1 MDLNQLKSFVAVA
14 HQGNLTQAAENLH
27 LSQPAVSA
35 QIKAIERH
43 LDVQLFE
50 RNAQGMSLTAAGN
63 ALLPEAEALLR
74 HMHRLD
80 HFAGSLSGSH
90 TDVLEVGI
98 VHPLSSK
105 KTALLAKQLM
115 AKLPDVHFQFR
126 FGLSGDI
133 INAVR
138 KKELHAGFFLGSN
151 PYRSVQA
158 VHLEQVAYVLL
169 CHRQEHD
176 SIQAEFPKSLGR
188 CNWIGMSAASGST
201 KYVQQ
206 LWRQL
211 KIAPAARMKCDRT
224 SVMIDMV
231 AQQLGVAFV
240 PRRSAEKAIESGL
253 PVQVIEQASA
263 VIELNFVYP
272 AEYEENP
279 LVGVLNTL
287 VSQVWLDEP
296 DSMI

>member
-1 MDLNQLKSFVAVA
+1 MDLNQLRSFVAVA

-50 RNAQGMSLTAAGN
+50 RNAQGMSLTAAGS

-80 HFAGSLSGSH
+80 YFAAGLSAQH
-90 TDVLEVGI
+90 TDVLEIGI
-98 VHPLSSK
+98 IHPLSSK
-105 KTALLAKQLM
+105 KTALLAKRLQDE
-115 AKLPDVHFQFR
+115 LPGVRCTFR

-138 KKELHAGFFLGSN
+138 KKELHAGFFLGAN
-151 PYRSVQA
+151 PYRSVEA
-158 VHLEQVAYVLL
+158 VPLERVDYVLI
-169 CHRQEHD
+169 CHA
-176 SIQAEFPKSLGR
+176 AEAGRLRADFPKSLNR
-188 CNWIGMSAASGST
+188 CNWIAASAASGSS

-206 LWRQL
+206 FWRQL
-211 KIAPAARMKCDRT
+211 KIAPPGHMECDRP

-231 AQQLGVAFV
+231 AQELGVAFV
-240 PRRSAEKAIESGL
+240 PRRSAEKALESGL
-253 PVQVIEQASA
+253 PVVLLEEAAGS
-263 VIELNFVYP
+263 IELSFVYP

-279 LVGVLNTL
+279 LVGVLAAA
-287 VSQVWLDEP
+287 VAQIWPVAGG
-296 DSMI
+296 